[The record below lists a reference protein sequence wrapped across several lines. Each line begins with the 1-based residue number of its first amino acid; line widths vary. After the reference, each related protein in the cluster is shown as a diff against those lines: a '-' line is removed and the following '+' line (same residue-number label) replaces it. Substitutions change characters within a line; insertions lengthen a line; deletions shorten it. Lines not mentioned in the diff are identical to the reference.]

1 MNKKTI
7 LFSLALA
14 TSIQAGAVAID
25 RAEARIVAQALVEIA
40 DTTTDDVP
48 WAPYY
53 IFSRGAGKGF
63 VIVSGDD
70 ATAPIIGYT
79 ECGDYVEKQIPQPL
93 QNMLDAWAEKVTKLQ
108 ENAPQQPREAASA
121 LKAKR
126 RLAVAA
132 YKSSWQ
138 DVPVL
143 MATHWN
149 QGYPYNLLA
158 PHRTD
163 NNNQA
168 LTGCLATAASQII
181 YYFRKDNPT
190 ALLYDTPT
198 YGYGGAPVTVSLPKG
213 TPVRYDLMKLSGGGT
228 AKQDSAVAVLMYA
241 AGTSSWLTYGAGDG
255 TATSGQTSDM
265 GNAIRGQFNLN
276 NDYCGKWNY
285 SQQGWETLVYN
296 NLASGRP
303 MLYSGANESQ
313 GGHAVVLDGY
323 QASTGL
329 YHFNFGWGGQG
340 DGYFTVDD
348 ETGMN
353 GFNSSQAMLA
363 NITPKAQNFSA
374 RLIVPTLYERT
385 VGTIK
390 AMVTNDATLAQQNF
404 YIYCTYTSNLPKSP
418 SDEDLVTVVAPG
430 DSALVS
436 FSYRPMQTKPLNI
449 FLYDDYGR
457 LLDKATV
464 DVLPTKAALTLNR
477 IDVDASSESTT
488 VNDIK
493 FGHVNNT
500 TANVSVTL
508 TNGEGGSVCQPIIR
522 CSLFSYDPEA
532 GTWSADS
539 TLKSISSLVFNEGET
554 RDTVF
559 QFTRLADGGYYK
571 ARMVR
576 MATAGTTTPIVVD
589 IPDSVVYFRTFA
601 PSLAV
606 ETEGRHAKVSGKWN
620 SALFT
625 SSAAD
630 AYVTTYDMTE
640 VGGINSQPVAANPNA
655 LFYASA
661 NVDGLAN
668 IIVNDKCD
676 NLVIDANSEFLPLR
690 PFRAARAEFCFPAFE
705 PAKWNVSFLPF
716 PASIPQG
723 MQARLISEIKTTYLV
738 EEQATE
744 IPALTPFCY
753 FSARPNLSSL
763 TATDVDVAADSVV
776 LYESLTPNMS
786 FATVGRTLEQKA
798 LLLGEKSSQPFYLLN
813 DAGTEVAPFSVAI
826 ESTSSANGIRLYG
839 NITYDRNYTILADSL
854 VSAYTVLAANTDN
867 PAYQQFADSIAAYD
881 LAFSTY
887 KYETATEALAAAKAL
902 GVIIAQFLAG
912 ELADD
917 TAISGTVAG
926 ALTDGTVR
934 YYSIDGTPLAA
945 PRRGLIIVRQGNKVR
960 KMMVRN

>member
-1 MNKKTI
+1 MNTKTI

-14 TSIQAGAVAID
+14 SSMQAGAVAID
-25 RAEARIVAQALVEIA
+25 RAEARVVAQALVDIA
-40 DTTTDDVP
+40 DTTSDDVP

-70 ATAPIIGYT
+70 ATAPIVGYT
-79 ECGDYVEKQIPQPL
+79 EYGDYVEGQIPQPL
-93 QNMLDAWAEKVTKLQ
+93 QNMLNAWAEKVNKLQ
-108 ENAPQQPREAASA
+108 ETAPQQPREAVSA
-121 LKAKR
+121 EKVRR

-181 YYFRKDNPT
+181 YYYRKDNPS

-213 TPVRYDLMKLSGGGT
+213 TPIRYDLMKLSGGGT

-255 TATSGQTSDM
+255 TATSGQTSTM
-265 GNAIRGQFNLN
+265 GDAIRGQFNLN

-303 MLYSGANESQ
+303 MLYSGANDTQ

-363 NITPKAQNFSA
+363 NITPKNQNFSA
-374 RLIVPTLYERT
+374 RLIVPTLYDRT
-385 VGTIK
+385 ESTIK
-390 AMVTNDATLAQQNF
+390 AMVNNDATLAQQKF
-404 YIYCTYTSNLPKSP
+404 YIYCTFTSTQPTTPTAK
-418 SDEDLVTVVAPG
+418 DETTVVAPG

-436 FSYRPMQTKPLNI
+436 FSYRPMQSKPVKI
-449 FLYDDYGR
+449 FLYDAYGR
-457 LLDKATV
+457 LLDQATV
-464 DVLPTKAALTLNR
+464 DVQPTQAALRLDR
-477 IDVDASSESTT
+477 MSVDASGESTT
-488 VNDIK
+488 VNGIK

-508 TNGEGGSVCQPIIR
+508 TNGEGGTVCQPIIR
-522 CSLFSYDPEA
+522 ATIFPYDPET
-532 GTWSADS
+532 GTWSTDS
-539 TLKSISSLVFNEGET
+539 TNKSISTLVFNEGET

-571 ARMVR
+571 VRMVPR
-576 MATAGTTTPIVVD
+576 ATAGTTTPIIVD

-601 PSLAV
+601 PTLAV
-606 ETEGRHAKVSGKWN
+606 EAEGRHAKVSGKWN
-620 SALFT
+620 AALFT
-625 SSAAD
+625 TSASD
-630 AYVTTYDMTE
+630 AYVTTYDMAD
-640 VGGINSQPVAANPNA
+640 VSGLNSQPVAANPNA
-655 LFYASA
+655 LFYASG
-661 NVDGLAN
+661 NIDGLSN
-668 IIVNDKCD
+668 LVVDDKCD

-690 PFRAARAEFCFPAFE
+690 PFAAAKAEYRFPAFE

-716 PASIPQG
+716 PATIPQG
-723 MQARLISEIKTTYLV
+723 MQARLITEIKATYV
-738 EEQATE
+738 AWEQATE

-753 FSARPNLSSL
+753 VSARPGLSSL
-763 TATDVDVAADSVV
+763 TATDVAVAADSVV

-786 FATVGRTLEQKA
+786 FATVGRTLEKKA
-798 LLLGEKSSQPFYLLN
+798 LLLGEKSSMPYYLLS
-813 DAGTEVAPFSVAI
+813 DVGTNVAPFSVAI
-826 ESTSSANGIRLYG
+826 ESTSSVGGIRLYG
-839 NITYDRNYTILADSL
+839 NLVYDRNFTVLADSI

-867 PAYQQFADSIAAYD
+867 PAYEQFADSIAAYD

-887 KYETATEALAAAKAL
+887 KYEANADILAAARAL
-902 GVIIAQFLAG
+902 GAVTAQFLAG
-912 ELADD
+912 ELTDD

-926 ALTDGTVR
+926 SLTDGPVR

-945 PRRGLIIVRQGNKVR
+945 PRRGIVIVRSGNTVR
-960 KMMVRN
+960 KIVVR

>member
-1 MNKKTI
+1 MNTKTI

-14 TSIQAGAVAID
+14 SSMQAGAVAID
-25 RAEARIVAQALVEIA
+25 RAEARVVAQALVDIA
-40 DTTTDDVP
+40 DTTSDDVP

-70 ATAPIIGYT
+70 ATAPIVGYT
-79 ECGDYVEKQIPQPL
+79 EYGDYVEGQIPQPL
-93 QNMLDAWAEKVTKLQ
+93 QNMLNAWAEKVNKLQ
-108 ENAPQQPREAASA
+108 ETAPQLPREAVSA
-121 LKAKR
+121 EKVRR

-181 YYFRKDNPT
+181 YYFRKDNPS

-213 TPVRYDLMKLSGGGT
+213 TPIKYDLMKLSGGGT

-241 AGTSSWLTYGAGDG
+241 AGTSSWLTYGAGEG
-255 TATSGQTSDM
+255 TATSGQTSTM
-265 GNAIRGQFNLN
+265 GDAIRGQFNLN

-303 MLYSGANESQ
+303 MLYSGANDTQ

-363 NITPKAQNFSA
+363 NITPKNQNFSA
-374 RLIVPTLYERT
+374 RLIVPTLYDRT
-385 VGTIK
+385 ESTIK
-390 AMVTNDATLAQQNF
+390 AMVNNDATLAQQKF
-404 YIYCTYTSNLPKSP
+404 YIYCTFTSTKPTTPTAK
-418 SDEDLVTVVAPG
+418 DETTVVAPG

-436 FSYRPMQTKPLNI
+436 FSYRPMQSKPVKI
-449 FLYDDYGR
+449 FLYDAYGR
-457 LLDKATV
+457 LLDQATV
-464 DVLPTKAALTLNR
+464 DVQPTQAALRLDR
-477 IDVDASSESTT
+477 MSVDASSESTT
-488 VNDIK
+488 VNGIK

-508 TNGEGGSVCQPIIR
+508 TNGEGGTVCQPIIR
-522 CSLFSYDPEA
+522 ATIFPYDPET
-532 GTWSADS
+532 GTWSTDS
-539 TLKSISSLVFNEGET
+539 TNKSISTLVFNEGET

-571 ARMVR
+571 VRMVPR
-576 MATAGTTTPIVVD
+576 ATAGTTTPIIVD

-601 PSLAV
+601 PTLAV
-606 ETEGRHAKVSGKWN
+606 EAEGRHAKVSGKWN
-620 SALFT
+620 AALFT
-625 SSAAD
+625 TSASD
-630 AYVTTYDMTE
+630 AYVTTYDMAE
-640 VGGINSQPVAANPNA
+640 VSGLNSQPVAANPNA
-655 LFYASA
+655 LFYASG
-661 NVDGLAN
+661 NIDGLSN
-668 IIVNDKCD
+668 LVVDDKCN

-690 PFRAARAEFCFPAFE
+690 PFTAAKAEYRLPAFE

-716 PASIPQG
+716 PATIPQG
-723 MQARLISEIKTTYLV
+723 MQARLITEIKSTYV
-738 EEQATE
+738 AWEQATE
-744 IPALTPFCY
+744 IPALTPFGY
-753 FSARPNLSSL
+753 VSARPGLSSL
-763 TATDVDVAADSVV
+763 TATDVAVAADSVV

-786 FATVGRTLEQKA
+786 FATVGRTLEKKA
-798 LLLGEKSSQPFYLLN
+798 LLLGEKSSMPYYLLS
-813 DAGTEVAPFSVAI
+813 DVGTSVAPFSVAI
-826 ESTSSANGIRLYG
+826 ESTSSVGGIRLYG
-839 NITYDRNYTILADSL
+839 NLVYDRNFTVLADSI

-867 PAYQQFADSIAAYD
+867 PAYKQFADSIAAYD

-887 KYETATEALAAAKAL
+887 KYEVNADILAAARAL
-902 GVIIAQFLAG
+902 GAVTAQFLAG
-912 ELADD
+912 ELTDD

-926 ALTDGTVR
+926 SLTDGPVR

-945 PRRGLIIVRQGNKVR
+945 PRRGIVIVRSGNTVR
-960 KMMVRN
+960 KIVVR